1 MFNPEFSSFQNVVEK
16 SFVVT
21 PARVIVEP
29 HFSRGLFET
38 PITIDTTIL
47 EEEVSGWMG
56 HHLNKRLSQAPF
68 IIQNLQTKYES
79 IFPLAIHILEIHI
92 CTI

>member
-1 MFNPEFSSFQNVVEK
+1 MFNPEFSSFQNVEK

-47 EEEVSGWMG
+47 EEEVSGWV
-56 HHLNKRLSQAPF
+56 S
-68 IIQNLQTKYES
+68 T
-79 IFPLAIHILEIHI
+79 
-92 CTI
+92 

>member
-1 MFNPEFSSFQNVVEK
+1 MLNLEFSSFQNVVEK

-47 EEEVSGWMG
+47 EEEVSGWV
-56 HHLNKRLSQAPF
+56 S
-68 IIQNLQTKYES
+68 T
-79 IFPLAIHILEIHI
+79 
-92 CTI
+92 